1 MTDTHTP
8 PIFAALIGLLAMVS
22 AWGLLVWQGMAVP
35 SAVAAALILGG
46 SVSVATAG
54 MAAAEDLVGRLRWL
68 LWPQIAA
75 VIVITWMAYLHI
87 LPTTLLRFPHSDKV
101 LHFTLFGLVAFFAEL
116 WLEDRRWARLPV
128 AIVLP
133 LSLAA
138 TEELAQTLSP
148 HRTADLGD
156 LACDLAGMSIA
167 WLLARRLS
175 SRSL

>member
-101 LHFTLFGLVAFFAEL
+101 L
-116 WLEDRRWARLPV
+116 
-128 AIVLP
+128 
-133 LSLAA
+133 
-138 TEELAQTLSP
+138 
-148 HRTADLGD
+148 
-156 LACDLAGMSIA
+156 
-167 WLLARRLS
+167 
-175 SRSL
+175 